1 MIIIKFIKSIG
12 IYGDSKMR
20 KWKRYFL
27 MLKLT
32 LSSDGLKKAKIVKKA
47 NIFKMYGEKNYWF
60 PRQLPAEP
68 HLITIHNNV
77 HVATDVYFC
86 THDVMQRMFN
96 NVPEYYELLSDKIKL
111 KGGGYQYKKG
121 EIEIYDNVF
130 IGAKSIIM
138 YDVKIGPNAIVAAGS
153 VVTKDVPEGMVVGGN
168 PAKVIASVYDVAKK
182 RADSIK

>member
-1 MIIIKFIKSIG
+1 MIVNIKKL
-12 IYGDSKMR
+12 
-20 KWKRYFL
+20 KRLWMMFR
-27 MLKLT
+27 LT
-32 LSSDGLKKAKIVKKA
+32 ISSDGLKKAKIVKKS
-47 NIFKMYGEKNYWF
+47 NMFKAYGENNYWF
-60 PRQLPAEP
+60 PRILPAEP
-68 HLITIHNNV
+68 HLVKIHNNV

-96 NVPEYYELLSDKIKL
+96 NVPEYYDLLSEKDKAS
-111 KGGGYQYKKG
+111 GGFKYNKG

-168 PAKVIASVYDVAKK
+168 PARVISTVADVAKK
-182 RADSIK
+182 RADKLRDADT